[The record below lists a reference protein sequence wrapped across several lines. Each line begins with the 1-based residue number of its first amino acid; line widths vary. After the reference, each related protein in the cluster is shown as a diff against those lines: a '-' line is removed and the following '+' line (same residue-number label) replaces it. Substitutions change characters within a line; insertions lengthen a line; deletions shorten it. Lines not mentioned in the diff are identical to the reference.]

1 MGGLGIVPAV
11 IRQEVE
17 CAVDRSS
24 GLTHIQTQNLLKSA
38 VMSTVPHDKIQTAT
52 NPNCHKSR
60 FHKGSPPPP
69 QKKTL
74 GSVHLLYTV
83 YVHTHTKHQC
93 CWLPD
98 AQIACT
104 DNMKQAISFVW
115 SSSTV
120 NNVRIKDQMINQEFH
135 YLYLLVL
142 HSEEHL
148 VVQCSVFYE
157 HLKKEWHKVAPVQT
171 FRFSESSGW
180 Q

>member
-24 GLTHIQTQNLLKSA
+24 GLTHIQTQNLLKAA

-52 NPNCHKSR
+52 NPNCHKLR
-60 FHKGSPPPP
+60 FHKGSPPP
-69 QKKTL
+69 KKNIGQCPSSIYSL
-74 GSVHLLYTV
+74 CS
-83 YVHTHTKHQC
+83 HTHKTSVLLAARCADSLHRQH
-93 CWLPD
+93 D
-98 AQIACT
+98 T
-104 DNMKQAISFVW
+104 FVW

-142 HSEEHL
+142 HSEDHL
-148 VVQCSVFYE
+148 VGANAVFSMS
-157 HLKKEWHKVAPVQT
+157 T
-171 FRFSESSGW
+171 
-180 Q
+180 